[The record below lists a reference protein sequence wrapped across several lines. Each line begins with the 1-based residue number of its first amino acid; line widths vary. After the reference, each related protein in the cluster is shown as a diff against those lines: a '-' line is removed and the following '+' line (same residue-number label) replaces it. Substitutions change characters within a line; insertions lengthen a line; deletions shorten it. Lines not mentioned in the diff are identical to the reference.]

1 MTDRSD
7 PYAPVRG
14 DRVVITDGQFVGQRG
29 TVTRRN
35 GNRMSV
41 VLHGERTRAVRTADG
56 RWWAVPADQMLPL
69 CPVNPTADY
78 VTKEEA

>member
-56 RWWAVPADQMLPL
+56 QWWAVPPDRMLPIT
-69 CPVNPTADY
+69 PVHPLMRFVARRT
-78 VTKEEA
+78 